1 VGLHSGKGDVDDVG
15 QLGLVRW
22 GSAISERE
30 DVVKLSKGVDSN
42 RDESSLEVVAVLL
55 HQFLARIFLHST
67 RVERDRLTQK
77 SIQAA
82 IQVLPRAYQ
91 GAYLNVPFST

>member
-1 VGLHSGKGDVDDVG
+1 VDLHSSKGDVDDVG
-15 QLGLVRW
+15 QLGLICW
-22 GSAISERE
+22 GSAVSESKHI
-30 DVVKLSKGVDSN
+30 VKLSKGVDSN
-42 RDESSLEVVAVLL
+42 RNESSLEIIAVLPHQLLVQIIL
-55 HQFLARIFLHST
+55 HG
-67 RVERDRLTQK
+67 LTQK